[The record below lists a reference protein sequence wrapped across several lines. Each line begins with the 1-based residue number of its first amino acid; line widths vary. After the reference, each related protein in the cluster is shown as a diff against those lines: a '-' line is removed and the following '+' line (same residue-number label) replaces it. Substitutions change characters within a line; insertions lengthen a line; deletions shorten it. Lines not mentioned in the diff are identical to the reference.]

1 MGVFDLPAP
10 LLQLVDNGIAF
21 LPDILRLTL
30 WSIIAGAMS
39 MGLYALVSPQNRISE
54 VKAAQKQSQKLLAEI
69 DESFAELMAAAK
81 QTLGLSFK
89 HLGLVLGPA
98 LVSAIPLVCIMA
110 WSSSNFGYAF
120 PSPGEQVSLTAYP
133 ASSTSSVYW
142 QQGKNEE
149 SSASEGSWTVQWPG
163 HPRQLVFA
171 HEQRTT
177 LLELPLAAPI
187 TQVHK
192 RLWWN
197 SLLGNPA
204 GYLPDD
210 AHVDAILFDLP
221 PKQYLSFGPDWVSHW
236 LTLFLLASVASA
248 LMTKR
253 IFRIH

>member
-10 LLQLVDNGIAF
+10 FFQLIDNGIGF
-21 LPDILRLTL
+21 LPDILRLTF
-30 WSIIAGAMS
+30 WSMVGGAAS
-39 MGLYALVSPQNRISE
+39 MGLYALVSPQSRISN
-54 VKAAQKQSQKLLAEI
+54 VKAAQKESQKLLAES
-69 DESFAELMAAAK
+69 DESFAELMAVAK

-98 LVSAIPLVCIMA
+98 LISAIPLVCIMA
-110 WSSSNFGYAF
+110 WASSHFGYAF
-120 PSPGEQVSLTAYP
+120 PAAGDQFKLTVYP
-133 ASSTSSVYW
+133 PSSASSVYW
-142 QQGKNEE
+142 QPGNNDE
-149 SSASEGSWTVQWPG
+149 SSASDGSWAIEWPG
-163 HPRQLVFA
+163 QARQLVIA

-177 LLELPLAAPI
+177 VLELPLAAPV

-210 AHVDAILFDLP
+210 AQVEAVLLDLP
-221 PKQYLSFGPDWVSHW
+221 PRQYLSFGPDWVSHW

-248 LMTKR
+248 LLTKR
-253 IFRIH
+253 LFRIH